1 MNSSSRTL
9 LSLKNQNETNNGLS
23 KKKKEILDIV
33 YTELRK
39 IDALNKK
46 ITSKL
51 EMKYKYFK
59 RVQKFDKTYQNMD
72 TLIDTLILQKQDLE
86 DNLGDFL
93 KDNKD
98 YINQVKSRINI
109 IRPNSEP
116 LSYGTPE
123 SFGGTVKRVKKRL
136 PDGATYTTYDDD
148 NNASPSIVEWLKSSP
163 NSPQYVHG
171 NIDTGIPEEIKDL
184 GYQPSLI
191 QHKKPIMPVEEI
203 DIESGRP
210 IGRNY
215 DYNNINYK
223 PLPSPPKDIETGL
236 LHPSMNRDYGDIE
249 TGLYPHRPR
258 RVILANLEK
267 MKQNNPKKLT
277 KKHKIKVPKNK
288 KKTLSNKK

>member
-9 LSLKNQNETNNGLS
+9 LSLKNQNDTNNGLR

-59 RVQKFDKTYQNMD
+59 KVQKFDKTYQTMD

-98 YINQVKSRINI
+98 YINHVKSRINI

-123 SFGGTVKRVKKRL
+123 SFGGKVKRAKKRL
-136 PDGATYTTYDDD
+136 PDGETYITYDDD

-171 NIDTGIPEEIKDL
+171 NIDTGIPEEMKEL
-184 GYQPSLI
+184 GYQPHLI

-203 DIESGRP
+203 DIESGGP
-210 IGRNY
+210 IGRSYRYENKI
-215 DYNNINYK
+215 DYQ

-236 LHPSMNRDYGDIE
+236 LHPPIDYGDIE
-249 TGLYPHRPR
+249 TGLYHHNPR
-258 RVILANLEK
+258 RVILQNLNK
-267 MKQNNPKKLT
+267 PKKKST
-277 KKHKIKVPKNK
+277 KKLKIKVPKNK
-288 KKTLSNKK
+288 KKTLSNK